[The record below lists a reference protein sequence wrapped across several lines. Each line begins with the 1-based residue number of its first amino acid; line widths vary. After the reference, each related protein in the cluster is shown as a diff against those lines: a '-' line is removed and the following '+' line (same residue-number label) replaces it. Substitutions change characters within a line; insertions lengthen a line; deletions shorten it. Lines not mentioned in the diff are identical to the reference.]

1 MPSAGALHT
10 ADPVAALLS
19 WLRGH
24 SGVTAAFGDAAH
36 ISGRNEPPYPR
47 LLISPS
53 AGGDDLSLRW
63 VITGEVALATLG
75 APDGTPGQAE
85 LRRLHYLALSA
96 AVDLPR
102 AAFGPADPVVSA
114 VRPSTAARFAP
125 EPLTGQPAWRSTLLL
140 TIHPATAIP

>member
-1 MPSAGALHT
+1 MTSAGALHT

-24 SGVTAAFGDAAH
+24 TGVTAAFGDASH

-47 LLISPS
+47 LLIAPS
-53 AGGDDLSLRW
+53 AGGDDQGLIWTL
-63 VITGEVALATLG
+63 IGEVAVSTLG

-85 LRRLHYLALSA
+85 LRRLHYTALAA
-96 AVDLPR
+96 AAELPR
-102 AAFGPADPVVSA
+102 SAFAAGDPVVSA

-125 EPLTGQPAWRSTLLL
+125 EPITGQPAWRSTLLL
-140 TIHPATAIP
+140 TMHPAAVVP